1 MLKGQFPVEKFASLR
16 TPFYY
21 YDLPLLRRT
30 LDKIRECIEP
40 YPQFHVHYA
49 VKANFNG
56 KILQE
61 ISRCGFGADCVSGGE
76 IRAALQNGFAP
87 ESIVYAGV
95 GKSDEEILLA
105 LDAGIARFNV
115 ESAAELEVI
124 NELALSRGVV
134 APVSLRVNP
143 DIGAHTHANI
153 TTGLAENKFG
163 INYEQLPGVIELADS
178 LPGVEYKGL
187 HFHIGSQILEMDDF
201 VALCNRINVLAE
213 QILRQRR
220 GRLVPAASSAAA
232 VGYSSSAVGAA
243 GVAGSGVAAGVAGAA
258 GAVGSGAV
266 AGAAAGVAGAA
277 ASVLGDINVGGG
289 LGINYYHPNH
299 LDVAE
304 FSQYFET
311 FARHLKLPE
320 GTPVHFELGRSVVA
334 PCGSLISRVLYIKEG
349 TTRRFAIIDASM
361 TELIRPALYKAYH
374 RVENISS
381 YEPEEVYDVVGPVCE
396 SSDVF
401 AKGVSIDKC
410 HRGDFIA
417 IRSAGAY
424 GESMS
429 SQYNCRPLPA
439 CFFKED

>member
-56 KILQE
+56 RILQE

-243 GVAGSGVAAGVAGAA
+243 
-258 GAVGSGAV
+258 
-266 AGAAAGVAGAA
+266 

-320 GTPVHFELGRSVVA
+320 STPVHFELGRSVVA